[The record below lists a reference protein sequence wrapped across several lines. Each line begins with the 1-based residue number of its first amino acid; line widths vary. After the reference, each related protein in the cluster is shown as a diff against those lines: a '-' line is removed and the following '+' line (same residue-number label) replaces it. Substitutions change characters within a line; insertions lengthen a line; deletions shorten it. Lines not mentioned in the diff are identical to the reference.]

1 MASDDPD
8 PAPAKREDMTPEGRR
23 RAALLSSPHLREEL
37 LERAGPG
44 TRVYLIGKRVLA
56 GVYQDGFIHA
66 GNLAYMTLLSL
77 FPFFIAVSAV
87 FSAIG
92 EQGQR
97 EASVAAL
104 LSAVPPTVSKV
115 LGPVAY
121 DVITSREGWLL
132 WIGGLFGVWT
142 ASALIETI
150 REILHR
156 AYGTAQSR
164 AFWQYRLLS
173 AGIIFGSVLL
183 LLVSLAAQV
192 VLSSAQEL
200 ISQAIPQLSGFVGG
214 FIITKMIGG
223 AMLFASLYLLFF
235 GLTPHEYQSREYPKW
250 PGVLLVAV
258 WWLAVTAALPR
269 VISQFFSY
277 DLTYGSLAGVMVA
290 LFFFWLVGLGV
301 VVGAELNAALAITPE
316 EHKVAEEVG
325 DEERIASAASQETE
339 Q

>member
-1 MASDDPD
+1 MASAQPD
-8 PAPAKREDMTPEGRR
+8 QPAKREEMTPEGRR
-23 RAALLSSPHLREEL
+23 RAALHSSHSLHDQL
-37 LERAGPG
+37 TERAGPG
-44 TRVYLIGKRVLA
+44 TRIYLIAKRVFT

-97 EASVAAL
+97 EASVAAM

-121 DVITSREGWLL
+121 DVIIAREGWLL
-132 WIGGLFGVWT
+132 WVGGLFGVWT

-183 LLVSLAAQV
+183 LLISLAAQV
-192 VLSSAQEL
+192 VLSSVQEL
-200 ISQAIPQLSGFVGG
+200 ISQAIPQLGGFIGG

-223 AMLFASLYLLFF
+223 AMLFLALYLLFF
-235 GLTPHEYQSREYPKW
+235 GLTPHEYQSRNYPKW

-269 VISQFFSY
+269 VISQFFAY

-316 EHKVAEEVG
+316 EHEVAEREG
-325 DEERIASAASQETE
+325 EQEARQKASQDETT
-339 Q
+339 